1 MKKKP
6 LFNWSGFSGELKRRR
21 VYPVIAA
28 YAVVSWILLQVGE
41 VTFEPLNLPD
51 WVMPNLIV
59 MVIVGFPV
67 VFALSWFF
75 DFTLKGIYL
84 DLGRSRGSVENGD
97 RPSIAVL
104 PFVDMSLERDQGY
117 FCEGVA
123 EEILNALTK
132 IAQLRVVARSS
143 SFQYKDSV
151 GDVRQIGRE
160 LGVKAILEG
169 SVRKSENQLRVTAQ
183 LIKVSNGFHLWS
195 RSFDKELKDIF
206 LIQDEIAKCIAESLV
221 ETITPTQQSAIK
233 TTSSKDVTAY
243 EYYLRGRQFIKRFD
257 KIDIEHARQMF
268 RQAIQLDPDFAL
280 AWAGYSDCHALLI
293 MYVDPKDDYRI
304 EARKASMRALE
315 LDPNLAEAHAS
326 RGLAFLI
333 SEEFEKA
340 EAEFEK
346 AIELNPRLFQ
356 AFYYFGRARFHQG
369 DLEKAAELFEQAAG
383 MDPTDYQS
391 RCLRVQ
397 ILRGIGRTDEA
408 IWYAKDAIPILEVH
422 LKWNPDDARA
432 LNLGAGSLIV
442 LGEFERA
449 KRWLR
454 RSLQMDPN
462 DSVLLYNVACNFA
475 TLGEVDEALGFL
487 ERAVE
492 SGMINLAWMRND
504 TDLDALHHH
513 SRFNALLKQ
522 LADKEGSGQVS
533 TGASHRR
540 EFVP

>member
-1 MKKKP
+1 MKKRP
-6 LFNWSGFSGELKRRR
+6 FFNWHEFSSELKRRR
-21 VYPVIAA
+21 VYPVIAT

-41 VTFEPLNLPD
+41 VTFEPLDLPD

-59 MVIVGFPV
+59 MVIVGFPI
-67 VFALSWFF
+67 VFALAWFF

-84 DLGRSRGSVENGD
+84 DLGRSRDTVENGD

-104 PFVDMSLERDQGY
+104 PFVDMSPDRDQGY

-123 EEILNALTK
+123 EEILNAL
-132 IAQLRVVARSS
+132 IRIEQLRVVARSS
-143 SFQYKDSV
+143 SFQYKASV
-151 GDVRQIGRE
+151 GDVRQIGKE

-257 KIDIEHARQMF
+257 KMDIEHARKMF
-268 RQAIQLDPDFAL
+268 RQAIRIDPDFAL
-280 AWAGYSDCHALLI
+280 AWAGYSDCYALLI
-293 MYVDPKDDYRI
+293 MYADPNDNYRV

-315 LDPNLAEAHAS
+315 LDPTLAEAHAS
-326 RGLAFLI
+326 RGLAYLV

-340 EAEFEK
+340 ETEFEK

-356 AFYYFGRARFHQG
+356 AYYYFGRARFHQG
-369 DLEKAAELFEQAAG
+369 DLEKAAELFEQAAE

-397 ILRGIGRTDEA
+397 ILRGTGRTEEA
-408 IWYAKDAIPILEVH
+408 VRYARDAVPILEKH
-422 LKWNPDDARA
+422 LAWNPDDARA

-442 LGEFERA
+442 LGETERA

-454 RSLQMDPN
+454 RSLQMDPD

-475 TLGEVDEALGFL
+475 TLGEVGEALTYL

-492 SGMINLAWMRND
+492 NGTVSVAWMRND
-504 TDLDALHHH
+504 TDLETLR
-513 SRFNALLKQ
+513 SQPRYQALLE
-522 LADKEGSGQVS
+522 LADKRQNLPLISV
-533 TGASHRR
+533 RR
-540 EFVP
+540 TL